1 MLFSLKCFLS
11 YLFFF
16 LFFLKI
22 VTCQDNCSKV
32 QCSSAGNE
40 PEIVTPFGNK
50 DLQGGGCGYPGFSL
64 TCNILDKTV
73 LKLPQSGEFLVRKID
88 YVNKEIRL
96 YDQNN
101 CLAQRLQ
108 QQNLNVNLSPFKAYA
123 YQIYNFF
130 NCPASI
136 TSIPNALAV
145 PCLSNPTNTVLVTVP
160 SSSEVDSNITKVLV
174 NGGCQISAPVTIPIP
189 FSAINK
195 VSSYDFSIDDLY
207 LTWIEPKK
215 SEQNKPES
223 NDPKG
228 EENSFDW
235 KKLLTIGFPILGA
248 IAAIATIADILR
260 KRKRRR
266 QKKQEQKER
275 EQKAREE
282 REREEKPR
290 QPPQHPPQY
299 PPQHPPLYHPQQSLP
314 YQQHPAP
321 YYSQHPPHYHGYA

>member
-1 MLFSLKCFLS
+1 MMWLSLKFVSS

-16 LFFLKI
+16 FLFLKI
-22 VTCQDNCSKV
+22 VTCQENCSKV
-32 QCSSAGNE
+32 QCSNAGNE

-88 YVNKEIRL
+88 YANKEIRL

-123 YQIYNFF
+123 YQIYNFYI
-130 NCPASI
+130 CPASI
-136 TSIPNALAV
+136 TSIPNARAV

-189 FSAINK
+189 FILMIFILHGLNRIN
-195 VSSYDFSIDDLY
+195 
-207 LTWIEPKK
+207 PNKK
-215 SEQNKPES
+215 TRIQRSKRRRKN
-223 NDPKG
+223 
-228 EENSFDW
+228 FDW

-248 IAAIATIADILR
+248 IAAIATIADILH

-275 EQKAREE
+275 EEKEQKAREE
-282 REREEKPR
+282 REREEKAR
-290 QPPQHPPQY
+290 H

-321 YYSQHPPHYHGYA
+321 YYSQQPPHYHGYA